1 MYPGNL
7 QPGFKISF
15 LLKGSIKLLPF
26 NLTCLNPSY
35 LIMPNEK
42 TDEGLK
48 RVVGVSGLAL
58 SIVNGVI
65 GAGIFALPAI
75 VSIAMGAFGV
85 FGYIFCSILLAAI
98 MLCYAE
104 IGSRVTTSGGSY
116 AYVEAAFGN
125 FPGYIINWLYFFGW
139 SILSSAALMNI
150 IADSLAV
157 IFPVLSNPLIRGFFF
172 FVLIGFMILINVR
185 GAKQGIGFVKGIT
198 IIKLL
203 PLLGIIIFGFSHV
216 KTANLQWE
224 HIPSLKTFSDTALIL
239 FFAFAGFETSLG
251 VSGEFKNPKRTVP
264 LGILLGGITVLIVY
278 MLLQTVTQGVLG
290 AGIASFKDAPLAAV
304 AEKIVG
310 PVGATILLFTAA
322 ISCLGS
328 VSVDVMATPRSLF
341 AGANDGMFP
350 KFLGKVHSKF
360 ATPYLAVTTYGTLIF
375 IFSIS
380 GGFKQLAIL
389 ASAAIL
395 LVYLA
400 VILATI
406 KLRKKKQDASEKTFR
421 TPGRLIFPF
430 IGIGAITWLLSSLNK
445 WEILSTI
452 IFIAAVCVIYFV
464 MKKFKNKKTV
474 VSSSETTL

>member
-1 MYPGNL
+1 MA
-7 QPGFKISF
+7 
-15 LLKGSIKLLPF
+15 
-26 NLTCLNPSY
+26 
-35 LIMPNEK
+35 NEK
-42 TDEGLK
+42 TGEGLK

-75 VSIAMGAFGV
+75 VGIAMGAFGV
-85 FGYIFCSILLAAI
+85 FNYIFCSIMLAAI

-104 IGSRVTTSGGSY
+104 IGSRVTGSGGSY
-116 AYVEAAFGN
+116 AYVEAAFGD
-125 FPGYIINWLYFFGW
+125 FTGYIVNWLYFFGW
-139 SILSSAALMNI
+139 SILGSAALVNI

-157 IFPVLSNPLIRGFFF
+157 LFPAFTNPLIRGLFFF
-172 FVLIGFMILINVR
+172 ALIGFMVMINVR
-185 GAKQGIGFVKGIT
+185 GAKQGIGFVKVIT

-203 PLLGIIIFGFSHV
+203 PLLGIIVFGFSQV
-216 KTANLQWE
+216 KMSNLYWE
-224 HIPSLKTFSDTALIL
+224 HIPSLKTFADTALIL

-251 VSGEFKNPKRTVP
+251 VSGEFKDPKRTVP
-264 LGILLGGITVLIVY
+264 LGIFLGGITVLIVY
-278 MLLQTVTQGVLG
+278 MILQMVTQGILG
-290 AGIASFKDAPLAAV
+290 SAIADFKDAPLAAV

-310 PVGATILLFTAA
+310 PVGATILLVTAA
-322 ISCLGS
+322 ISCFGS
-328 VSVDVMATPRSLF
+328 VSADVMATPRSLF

-350 KFLGKVHSKF
+350 KFLGKVHPKF
-360 ATPYLAVTTYGTLIF
+360 ATPHLAIITYASGVF

-395 LVYLA
+395 LIYLA

-406 KLRKKKQDASEKTFR
+406 KLRRKKQDAGEKTFR
-421 TPGRLIFPF
+421 APGGLIFPF
-430 IGIGAITWLLSSLNK
+430 IGIASIIWLLSSLSM

-464 MKKFKNKKTV
+464 MKRFK
-474 VSSSETTL
+474 